1 MLKHFKLQTAERDVV
16 SLTEDIKAFVEGSGI
31 REGLCTICTPH
42 TTAGL
47 TVTSFW
53 DPNGFLD
60 LQDEICRLIP
70 TRIDFKHQHD
80 TPQDAAGH
88 VKSSL
93 IGVSFSLPI
102 HEGKLLLGHSQ
113 GIYFLEFDGP
123 RNREYFVKLIRDPD
137 GPWRADGTHRAFI
150 TEGGT
155 HMRLSTSTNIYF
167 NRPGGEKGSLDRCIR
182 FCGQG
187 GYRRMDLNFVD
198 YTNFRFPFVGGDY
211 QRWIGQA
218 METAA
223 LYDITFGQAHAPFYN
238 FCDPLAEG
246 REEISPK

>member
-1 MLKHFKLQTAERDVV
+1 MLKNFKIETTDRDVV
-16 SLTEDIKAFVEGSGI
+16 SLTDDIKAYVASSGI
-31 REGLCTICTPH
+31 QEGLCVITTPH

-47 TVTSFW
+47 TITSFW

-93 IGVSFSLPI
+93 IGVNFSVPI

-123 RNREYFVKLIRDPD
+123 RKREYFVKLM
-137 GPWRADGTHRAFI
+137 
-150 TEGGT
+150 EG
-155 HMRLSTSTNIYF
+155 
-167 NRPGGEKGSLDRCIR
+167 
-182 FCGQG
+182 
-187 GYRRMDLNFVD
+187 
-198 YTNFRFPFVGGDY
+198 
-211 QRWIGQA
+211 
-218 METAA
+218 
-223 LYDITFGQAHAPFYN
+223 
-238 FCDPLAEG
+238 
-246 REEISPK
+246 

>member
-1 MLKHFKLQTAERDVV
+1 MLKNFKLQTAERDVV

-31 REGLCTICTPH
+31 QEGLCTICTPH

-60 LQDEICRLIP
+60 LQDE
-70 TRIDFKHQHD
+70 

-137 GPWRADGTHRAFI
+137 
-150 TEGGT
+150 
-155 HMRLSTSTNIYF
+155 
-167 NRPGGEKGSLDRCIR
+167 
-182 FCGQG
+182 
-187 GYRRMDLNFVD
+187 
-198 YTNFRFPFVGGDY
+198 
-211 QRWIGQA
+211 
-218 METAA
+218 
-223 LYDITFGQAHAPFYN
+223 
-238 FCDPLAEG
+238 
-246 REEISPK
+246 SP

>member
-1 MLKHFKLQTAERDVV
+1 MLRNIKLTTEERGVIA
-16 SLTEDIKAFVEGSGI
+16 LTDEVKAFVSESDI
-31 REGLCTICTPH
+31 QEGLCVIYTPH

-47 TVTSFW
+47 TITSFW

-93 IGVSFSLPI
+93 IGISLTIPI

-123 RNREYFVKLIRDPD
+123 RNREYFVKLQPD
-137 GPWRADGTHRAFI
+137 
-150 TEGGT
+150 
-155 HMRLSTSTNIYF
+155 SS
-167 NRPGGEKGSLDRCIR
+167 
-182 FCGQG
+182 
-187 GYRRMDLNFVD
+187 
-198 YTNFRFPFVGGDY
+198 VG
-211 QRWIGQA
+211 
-218 METAA
+218 
-223 LYDITFGQAHAPFYN
+223 
-238 FCDPLAEG
+238 
-246 REEISPK
+246 